1 MNHLACTRR
10 PALAV
15 HSGTQSFTSS
25 LPSCPKLEGN
35 LVLIQE
41 NTGHIYP
48 QAPCPCHSARFPAA
62 QRRELCRGDI
72 GVSPVHWP
80 PPPERVKTR
89 LNTLWVVIFT
99 KSHCGLWI
107 VNYSFQVTEAYFIHS
122 YLGIVCF
129 ARPYHTLIQIL
140 L

>member
-10 PALAV
+10 PVLAV

-48 QAPCPCHSARFPAA
+48 QAPVPATLPGSLLPSGESCVEETLVYLLCIGPLPL
-62 QRRELCRGDI
+62 RELKPG
-72 GVSPVHWP
+72 
-80 PPPERVKTR
+80 
-89 LNTLWVVIFT
+89 
-99 KSHCGLWI
+99 
-107 VNYSFQVTEAYFIHS
+107 
-122 YLGIVCF
+122 
-129 ARPYHTLIQIL
+129 
-140 L
+140 